1 MQVSIARSGAQCSA
15 LPAVVLALT
24 HNFTAAQRMQGAAPP
39 APGALEAHAK
49 DTKEHF
55 ELARS
60 LFKKVPSCHAPN
72 PLCALSQ
79 ASPRNHSFK
88 HFNPWLI
95 AYLRLFY
102 PFYWLSRSFQ
112 RSCGMIMVTV

>member
-15 LPAVVLALT
+15 LPAAVLALT

-39 APGALEAHAK
+39 APGVLEAHAK

-60 LFKKVPSCHAPN
+60 LFKKVPSRHAPN
-72 PLCALSQ
+72 TLCALSQ
-79 ASPRNHSFK
+79 ASPRNHSSTS
-88 HFNPWLI
+88 NPWLI
-95 AYLRLFY
+95 AYLRAV
-102 PFYWLSRSFQ
+102 LS
-112 RSCGMIMVTV
+112 I